1 MEINI
6 GTGKDPK
13 LIKNGK
19 GTSEKERNSLINLI
33 KEYRDVLAFG
43 YDELKAYQED
53 MFQHTIPLTEEA
65 KEVKPF
71 RKA

>member
-6 GTGKDPK
+6 GTDKDPK
-13 LIKNGK
+13 LIKIGK
-19 GTSEKERNSLINLI
+19 DTSEKERNILINLI
-33 KEYRDVLAFG
+33 KEYRDVLAFS

-53 MFQHTIPLTEEA
+53 VFQHTTPLTEEA

-71 RKA
+71 